1 MGLLGVSISLFDLVV
16 GEPGGLED
24 RRQVCCSISPPLP
37 PQSPAE
43 WTVKSGE
50 ASRLLLFPSILGLLG
65 SRNLELVTWVPRGL
79 TLSTL
84 KEPRNQN
91 RTWNC
96 CWKRCGREERAR
108 KRPQLPETSP
118 PVNQSFPAVNP
129 HLTPCRAV
137 PHPTNGPLSSL
148 DNAEH
153 WDGASRFPRLQPLP
167 SSSTLGP
174 RVVRFRPRQSLATR
188 SATLFSRFFPLL
200 RLPPDPAVPPEP
212 AEMAGRDG
220 GKRGMLLSSDHER
233 TIKTNKQLSNSSI
246 NSGHGAIAWCRW
258 LAGRWAMDEQR
269 RPPNA
274 DKGSSGLQG
283 SAAQ

>member
-1 MGLLGVSISLFDLVV
+1 MGVSISLFDLVV

-65 SRNLELVTWVPRGL
+65 SRNLELVTWFPRGL

-118 PVNQSFPAVNP
+118 PVNQRFPAVNP
-129 HLTPCRAV
+129 HLTPPCWAV

-174 RVVRFRPRQSLATR
+174 RVVRFRPRQSPGHQIGD
-188 SATLFSRFFPLL
+188 SLFSSL
-200 RLPPDPAVPPEP
+200 RSSPSSPSRSFGSTRTIRNG
-212 AEMAGRDG
+212 GRDG
-220 GKRGMLLSSDHER
+220 GSVGK
-233 TIKTNKQLSNSSI
+233 
-246 NSGHGAIAWCRW
+246 
-258 LAGRWAMDEQR
+258 
-269 RPPNA
+269 
-274 DKGSSGLQG
+274 KGDAVVS
-283 SAAQ
+283 